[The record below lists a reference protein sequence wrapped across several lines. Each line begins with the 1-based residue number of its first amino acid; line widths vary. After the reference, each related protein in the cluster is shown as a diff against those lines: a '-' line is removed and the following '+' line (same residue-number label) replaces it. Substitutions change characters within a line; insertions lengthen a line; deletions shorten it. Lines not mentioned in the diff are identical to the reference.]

1 MGCGCSIK
9 GNGNVEKPEH
19 PTANQAQPVADV
31 MPRPGVMVSPWSDWS
46 LRAGA
51 ELEPLLECTTLVC
64 VRWLVKLGERGGVIP
79 AWQNLPAEA
88 KVSID
93 DLRSSV
99 GRVEGGPYGLY
110 YGLPVLVLSYPW
122 WTQRHP
128 DPEGAQLRMLLPIFR
143 AIVANL
149 DSMDESMRLTW
160 GVVWDFCAFPQRGYS
175 ARPGRDSALTDGE
188 DRSEEEVSRFRA
200 GLSSVNVW
208 YMHPYVWTLL
218 VDTPIT
224 DASATYKQ
232 PYRERG
238 WPTFERSVAA
248 LVKNMANLLSLERYI
263 AAEMPNWLS
272 IVEGCRAGRAAP
284 LAPPAFSAMMRNA
297 VGSGALRVTN
307 GSDVEERLIPQYE
320 LGFKRAYSTPW
331 IREMWYSSSG
341 EASWLTYRPTNEW
354 SNNLLWSARN
364 VLRAF
369 LAGAVLLYYIGLYDK
384 STASVI
390 RSCRVRRPLRGKPIG
405 MSGRSV
411 PAQGTQGSPGRT
423 STSPSS
429 RWRCGSRTRR
439 SRAAADCATSR
450 SFTWASMSFPMLACD
465 RFSKSSGFL
474 ACCRNSRCSPSMTA
488 GSVPNRC
495 KSSPSFW
502 RAAMPFR
509 HSMKSFW
516 KIPWRAMR
524 RSSASVWR
532 SDADARRCTSPNNL
546 T

>member
-122 WTQRHP
+122 WAQRHP

-284 LAPPAFSAMMRNA
+284 LAPPAFSAMMRDA

-331 IREMWYSSSG
+331 IREMWYAGQSWTDEHIAQLAVALRFAHEEIEGGGGLRDIEELHLGLNELSDAGMRSLLEVFWLPGVLPKLQMLSLDDSRVGTESVQEFAELLESG
-341 EASWLTYRPTNEW
+341 DALQALNE
-354 SNNLLWSARN
+354 
-364 VLRAF
+364 
-369 LAGAVLLYYIGLYDK
+369 VLLENTL
-384 STASVI
+384 ASDEAVQ
-390 RSCRVRRPLRGKPIG
+390 RVRLALRRRRQALHFAKQSDITDLYC
-405 MSGRSV
+405 MV
-411 PAQGTQGSPGRT
+411 P
-423 STSPSS
+423 
-429 RWRCGSRTRR
+429 
-439 SRAAADCATSR
+439 
-450 SFTWASMSFPMLACD
+450 
-465 RFSKSSGFL
+465 
-474 ACCRNSRCSPSMTA
+474 
-488 GSVPNRC
+488 
-495 KSSPSFW
+495 
-502 RAAMPFR
+502 R
-509 HSMKSFW
+509 HRK
-516 KIPWRAMR
+516 
-524 RSSASVWR
+524 
-532 SDADARRCTSPNNL
+532 
-546 T
+546 